1 MVDSAIA
8 FFIASGFYLFC
19 FRPLQIYKKKQRK
32 KKMQLEREHLS
43 PEGRNG
49 RRLRDIGVYYQNQP
63 EYIPFPADRISE
75 QE

>member
-1 MVDSAIA
+1 
-8 FFIASGFYLFC
+8 
-19 FRPLQIYKKKQRK
+19 
-32 KKMQLEREHLS
+32 MQLEREHLS